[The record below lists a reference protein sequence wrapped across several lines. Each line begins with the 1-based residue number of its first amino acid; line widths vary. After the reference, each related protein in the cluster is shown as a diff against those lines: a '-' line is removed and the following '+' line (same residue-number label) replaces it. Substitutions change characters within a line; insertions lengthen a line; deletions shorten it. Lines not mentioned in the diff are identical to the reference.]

1 MTGHA
6 DIPLTVKA
14 VKAGAI
20 EFLATPF
27 PDQDVLD
34 AVLLGLAQDRAR
46 REGREALSSVQMKFA
61 SLSAREA
68 EVTVIPR
75 HAAWTDARTR
85 QRIDTTGPFLI
96 DVRSRTLQQ
105 SYPQIA
111 GGNAQDPRAG

>member
-14 VKAGAI
+14 MKAGAL

-68 EVTVIPR
+68 EVMALVIVGR
-75 HAAWTDARTR
+75 MNK
-85 QRIDTTGPFLI
+85 
-96 DVRSRTLQQ
+96 
-105 SYPQIA
+105 QIA
-111 GGNAQDPRAG
+111 GEMKLAEIRSSYIAAASCGRWVPRRWPTL